1 MFWFFDGRYIIVDDL
16 LLYTYSPVEQLLSLV
31 LWIVG
36 GLLLYNK
43 IFCLY
48 SFRKYHWANE
58 IAEVGTGAFNR

>member
-16 LLYTYSPVEQLLSLV
+16 LLYTYSPVEQMYLLLSLV

-48 SFRKYHWANE
+48 SFRK
-58 IAEVGTGAFNR
+58 